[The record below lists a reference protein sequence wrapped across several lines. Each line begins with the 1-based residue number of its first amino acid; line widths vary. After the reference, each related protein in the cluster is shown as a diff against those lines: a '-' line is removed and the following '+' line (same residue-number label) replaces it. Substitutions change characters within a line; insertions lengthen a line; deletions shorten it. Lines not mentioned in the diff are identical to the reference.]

1 MHMHMLS
8 LLKTWSTGLALFM
21 IGFTFI
27 SAHAGTASAHSV
39 APVKPAAA
47 PAVTAATASKTAESG
62 VVKMAVKPGVSLDEA
77 GDSMRLRANALNM
90 KLVAELPL
98 SSQVEAIT
106 GKPQRRATIFQ
117 FCDALTAKD
126 LIELNIDFAIYMPCR
141 IALIED
147 AKGQAWLIMMDIDV
161 DAVAHEK
168 GVPAEL
174 KKRIQEVRATLINI
188 MEAGAKGDL

>member
-1 MHMHMLS
+1 MQKRALFN
-8 LLKTWSTGLALFM
+8 TWSTGFAILV
-21 IGFTFI
+21 IGFSTVSAQAAVSSKRTAI
-27 SAHAGTASAHSV
+27 SPKQHT
-39 APVKPAAA
+39 AA
-47 PAVTAATASKTAESG
+47 PKMPSSG
-62 VVKMAVKPGVSLDEA
+62 IVKMAVKSGVALDDAAE
-77 GDSMRLRANALNM
+77 SMRLRANSLNM

-117 FCDALTAKD
+117 FCDALTARD
-126 LIELNIDFAIYMPCR
+126 LIELDIDFAIYMPCR

-161 DAVAHEK
+161 DKLAQEK
-168 GVPAEL
+168 RVPPAL

>member
-1 MHMHMLS
+1 MRKRALF
-8 LLKTWSTGLALFM
+8 KTWSTGLVILVL
-21 IGFTFI
+21 GFSTVSVQAAASSKRI
-27 SAHAGTASAHSV
+27 VSSSKQHAAHNTASQS
-39 APVKPAAA
+39 
-47 PAVTAATASKTAESG
+47 
-62 VVKMAVKPGVSLDEA
+62 VVKMGVKSGVALDEA
-77 GDSMRLRANALNM
+77 AESMRLRANSLNM

-117 FCDALTAKD
+117 FCDALTARD
-126 LIELNIDFAIYMPCR
+126 LIELDIDFAIYMPCR

-161 DAVAHEK
+161 DALAQEK
-168 GVPAEL
+168 RVPPAL